1 MKELGMVMLGC
12 LAIFGFFVLKVYPD
26 LEYSGYGSNSSC
38 TGECYEEYV
47 RINGTTVDILKA
59 KQALAA
65 GDPFSDIRSLW
76 GGCAACHGQEGQGM
90 GAFPKPFMNGNDHIN
105 ASVE

>member
-47 RINGTTVDILKA
+47 RISGTTVDI
-59 KQALAA
+59 
-65 GDPFSDIRSLW
+65 
-76 GGCAACHGQEGQGM
+76 
-90 GAFPKPFMNGNDHIN
+90 
-105 ASVE
+105 